1 MSISLGHEK
10 EVKALESLSLK
21 DGLVLLVSLD
31 VSGMLKIW
39 DVFKEECLM
48 TTEDSISCIV
58 RSSIVFQ
65 VPLQGLCFYRCVVL
79 VLFAKPLSF
88 PMERISQKSS

>member
-1 MSISLGHEK
+1 MLLVYSNVSILLLIGTICIHLGHEK

-31 VSGMLKIW
+31 VSGVLKIW

-48 TTEDSISCIV
+48 TNEDSTSCIV
-58 RSSIVFQ
+58 RSTTKFST
-65 VPLQGLCFYRCVVL
+65 PLKTPFLID
-79 VLFAKPLSF
+79 
-88 PMERISQKSS
+88 M